1 MLKLF
6 RITAYLE
13 GTSFLVLLL
22 IAMPLKYYWEMPM
35 AVRIVGSAHG
45 ALFVAYCVLLAA
57 MWSKYRWSVKIVALA
72 FISAFLPAGPFVFDH
87 KVLSHHA
94 EKHG

>member
-1 MLKLF
+1 MTKLF

-22 IAMPLKYYWEMPM
+22 IAMPLKYIWHLPM

-45 ALFVAYCVLLAA
+45 ALFVAYCVIGA
-57 MWSKYRWSVKIVALA
+57 MMWRKHNWSFKIAVLA
-72 FISAFLPAGPFVFDH
+72 FISAFLPAGPFIFDR
-87 KVLSHHA
+87 KILSHTRD
-94 EKHG
+94 